1 MGGANWPDGQL
12 DATLCRPEHLKQF
25 PINDNNVS
33 FRHRCVLCPFSRCLL
48 IILARRQV
56 PGKQAKWQVEHGG
69 RGAGGEGSPGMQA
82 SFYDDVTNGAL
93 SPDWH
98 ETVMEF
104 NKSWECRNCLTRKRP
119 TRTRI
124 RTTLGPG
131 CCSWIE
137 RYPCIQMDEGGV
149 ASCCPPSTPRNT
161 IHKYT
166 HTHTDATCA
175 LVVLIC

>member
-1 MGGANWPDGQL
+1 
-12 DATLCRPEHLKQF
+12 
-25 PINDNNVS
+25 
-33 FRHRCVLCPFSRCLL
+33 
-48 IILARRQV
+48 
-56 PGKQAKWQVEHGG
+56 
-69 RGAGGEGSPGMQA
+69 MQA

-137 RYPCIQMDEGGV
+137 RYPCIQGSEGGHGIML
-149 ASCCPPSTPRNT
+149 STFDAAKHNT
-161 IHKYT
+161 NT
-166 HTHTDATCA
+166 HTHRRTRNVCARRGHLLILRNIVETGRHCPMAAMAASPLAHWLQMSAQHLTCGDIYA
-175 LVVLIC
+175 LPYTIYRHRLHSDSAKCGILTV

>member
-1 MGGANWPDGQL
+1 
-12 DATLCRPEHLKQF
+12 
-25 PINDNNVS
+25 
-33 FRHRCVLCPFSRCLL
+33 
-48 IILARRQV
+48 
-56 PGKQAKWQVEHGG
+56 
-69 RGAGGEGSPGMQA
+69 MQA

-137 RYPCIQMDEGGV
+137 RYPCIQRSEEGT

-161 IHKYT
+161 TQT
-166 HTHTDATCA
+166 HTHTDGRNVCARRAHLLILRNIVETGRHCPMAAVAASPLAHWLQMSAQHLTCGDIYA
-175 LVVLIC
+175 LPYAIYRHRLHSDSAMCGILTV